1 MDEISKA
8 IKGAR
13 AAQVGRIY
21 GSFYNA
27 QQVSS
32 DDDSIRKGNEE
43 EIIKGGKKA
52 VVGEIRE
59 WSGKKYRKQANGK
72 WLEVSEH
79 GMTKK
84 DSEKELDRIRFNNQY
99 GHSSIEE
106 QSKLGKIH
114 SNIKNLSDKEYTDKE
129 VGFKKSEDDELNP
142 FEKAAEE
149 ADVEK
154 SDVMDALSYQGD
166 IKVSKT
172 GKEIKDQV
180 DTVLLPAIMAE
191 LTVKEA
197 EAEKELKNC
206 GTAPTNDPDKWW
218 TSDIKMDCGYKIYDW
233 DETYI
238 STNDSGKMM
247 SSLSASDAE
256 DKKGN
261 VPENQEQANCRRK
274 YNDIVRAICNIKV
287 DIKACEILK
296 TLKDEKKFELS
307 PRQVLA
313 LRF

>member
-21 GSFYNA
+21 GSFSNA

-32 DDDSIRKGNEE
+32 DDDSIRK
-43 EIIKGGKKA
+43 
-52 VVGEIRE
+52 
-59 WSGKKYRKQANGK
+59 S
-72 WLEVSEH
+72 
-79 GMTKK
+79 
-84 DSEKELDRIRFNNQY
+84 
-99 GHSSIEE
+99 
-106 QSKLGKIH
+106 
-114 SNIKNLSDKEYTDKE
+114 KE
-129 VGFKKSEDDELNP
+129 VDENP

-172 GKEIKDQV
+172 GKEIKAQV
-180 DTVLLPAIMAE
+180 DTVLLPAMTAD
-191 LTVKEA
+191 LAVKEA

-206 GTAPTNDPDKWW
+206 GTAPTKDPDKWW
-218 TSDIKMDCGYKIYDW
+218 TDGIKMDCGFKVYDW
-233 DETYI
+233 EETYVP
-238 STNDSGKMM
+238 SNDGGKMM

-261 VPENQEQANCRRK
+261 VPENQEQATCRRE

-296 TLKDEKKFELS
+296 TLADNKEFELS

>member
-8 IKGAR
+8 IQGAR
-13 AAQVGRIY
+13 AAQRGRIM
-21 GSFYNA
+21 GSFSNFQEVTA
-27 QQVSS
+27 
-32 DDDSIRKGNEE
+32 DDDAIRKGE
-43 EIIKGGKKA
+43 
-52 VVGEIRE
+52 
-59 WSGKKYRKQANGK
+59 
-72 WLEVSEH
+72 EVSE
-79 GMTKK
+79 
-84 DSEKELDRIRFNNQY
+84 E
-99 GHSSIEE
+99 
-106 QSKLGKIH
+106 
-114 SNIKNLSDKEYTDKE
+114 
-129 VGFKKSEDDELNP
+129 NP
-142 FEKAAEE
+142 FDKAAEE

-180 DTVLLPAIMAE
+180 DTVLLPAMTAD
-191 LTVKEA
+191 LDVKEA
-197 EAEKELKNC
+197 EADKKLKDC
-206 GTAPTNDPDKWW
+206 GTAPTKDPDKWW
-218 TSDIKMDCGYKIYDW
+218 TDGIKMDCGYKIYDW
-233 DETYI
+233 EETYVPN
-238 STNDSGKMM
+238 NDGGNMM

-261 VPENQEQANCRRK
+261 VPENQEQATCRRE

-296 TLKDEKKFELS
+296 TLADNKEFELS

>member
-13 AAQVGRIY
+13 DAQVGRIY
-21 GSFYNA
+21 GSFSNA

-32 DDDSIRKGNEE
+32 DDDSIRK
-43 EIIKGGKKA
+43 
-52 VVGEIRE
+52 
-59 WSGKKYRKQANGK
+59 S
-72 WLEVSEH
+72 
-79 GMTKK
+79 
-84 DSEKELDRIRFNNQY
+84 
-99 GHSSIEE
+99 
-106 QSKLGKIH
+106 
-114 SNIKNLSDKEYTDKE
+114 KE
-129 VGFKKSEDDELNP
+129 VDENP

-180 DTVLLPAIMAE
+180 DTVLLPSLNTDLAVNE
-191 LTVKEA
+191 SEA
-197 EAEKELKNC
+197 SNKLKNC
-206 GTAPTNDPDKWW
+206 GTAPTNNPDKWW
-218 TSDIKMDCGYKIYDW
+218 TDGIKMDCGFKVYDW
-233 DETYI
+233 EETYVP
-238 STNDSGKMM
+238 SNDGGKMM
-247 SSLSASDAE
+247 SSLSAEDAE

-261 VPENQEQANCRRK
+261 VPENQEQANCRRA

-296 TLKDEKKFELS
+296 NIKDEKQFELS

>member
-8 IKGAR
+8 IQGAR
-13 AAQVGRIY
+13 AAQRGRIM
-21 GSFYNA
+21 GSFSNFQEVTA
-27 QQVSS
+27 
-32 DDDSIRKGNEE
+32 DDDAIRKGE
-43 EIIKGGKKA
+43 
-52 VVGEIRE
+52 
-59 WSGKKYRKQANGK
+59 
-72 WLEVSEH
+72 EVSE
-79 GMTKK
+79 
-84 DSEKELDRIRFNNQY
+84 E
-99 GHSSIEE
+99 
-106 QSKLGKIH
+106 
-114 SNIKNLSDKEYTDKE
+114 
-129 VGFKKSEDDELNP
+129 NP
-142 FEKAAEE
+142 FDKAAEE

-180 DTVLLPAIMAE
+180 DTVLLPAMTAD
-191 LTVKEA
+191 LAVKEA
-197 EAEKELKNC
+197 EADKKLKDC
-206 GTAPTNDPDKWW
+206 GTAPTKDPNKWW
-218 TSDIKMDCGYKIYDW
+218 TDGIKMDCGYKIYDW
-233 DETYI
+233 EETYVPN
-238 STNDSGKMM
+238 NDGGKMM

-261 VPENQEQANCRRK
+261 VPENQEQATCRRE

-296 TLKDEKKFELS
+296 TLADNKEFELS

>member
-8 IKGAR
+8 IQGAR
-13 AAQVGRIY
+13 AAQRGRIM
-21 GSFYNA
+21 GSFSNFQEVTA
-27 QQVSS
+27 
-32 DDDSIRKGNEE
+32 DDDAIRKGE
-43 EIIKGGKKA
+43 
-52 VVGEIRE
+52 
-59 WSGKKYRKQANGK
+59 
-72 WLEVSEH
+72 EVSE
-79 GMTKK
+79 
-84 DSEKELDRIRFNNQY
+84 E
-99 GHSSIEE
+99 
-106 QSKLGKIH
+106 
-114 SNIKNLSDKEYTDKE
+114 
-129 VGFKKSEDDELNP
+129 NP
-142 FEKAAEE
+142 FDKAAEE

-180 DTVLLPAIMAE
+180 DTVLLPAMTAD
-191 LTVKEA
+191 LAVKEA
-197 EAEKELKNC
+197 EADKKLKDC
-206 GTAPTNDPDKWW
+206 GTAPTEDPDKWW
-218 TSDIKMDCGYKIYDW
+218 TDGIKMDCGYKIYDW
-233 DETYI
+233 EETYVPN
-238 STNDSGKMM
+238 NDGGKMM

-261 VPENQEQANCRRK
+261 VPENQEQATCRRE

-296 TLKDEKKFELS
+296 TLADNKEFELS

>member
-21 GSFYNA
+21 GSFSNA

-32 DDDSIRKGNEE
+32 DDDSIRK
-43 EIIKGGKKA
+43 
-52 VVGEIRE
+52 
-59 WSGKKYRKQANGK
+59 S
-72 WLEVSEH
+72 
-79 GMTKK
+79 
-84 DSEKELDRIRFNNQY
+84 
-99 GHSSIEE
+99 
-106 QSKLGKIH
+106 
-114 SNIKNLSDKEYTDKE
+114 KE
-129 VGFKKSEDDELNP
+129 VDENP

-180 DTVLLPAIMAE
+180 DTVLLPAMTAD
-191 LTVKEA
+191 LAVKEA

-206 GTAPTNDPDKWW
+206 GTAPTKDPDKWW
-218 TSDIKMDCGYKIYDW
+218 TDGIKMDCGFKVYDW
-233 DETYI
+233 EETYVP
-238 STNDSGKMM
+238 SNDGGKMM
-247 SSLSASDAE
+247 SSLSAEDAE

-261 VPENQEQANCRRK
+261 VPENQEQANCRRA
-274 YNDIVRAICNIKV
+274 YNGIVRAICNIKV

-296 TLKDEKKFELS
+296 NIKDEKQFELS

>member
-8 IKGAR
+8 IQGAR
-13 AAQVGRIY
+13 AAQVGRIM
-21 GSFYNA
+21 GCFSN
-27 QQVSS
+27 SS
-32 DDDSIRKGNEE
+32 EVMADDDAIRKAQEG
-43 EIIKGGKKA
+43 
-52 VVGEIRE
+52 
-59 WSGKKYRKQANGK
+59 
-72 WLEVSEH
+72 
-79 GMTKK
+79 
-84 DSEKELDRIRFNNQY
+84 
-99 GHSSIEE
+99 
-106 QSKLGKIH
+106 
-114 SNIKNLSDKEYTDKE
+114 
-129 VGFKKSEDDELNP
+129 DENP
-142 FEKAAEE
+142 FEKAAAE

-180 DTVLLPAIMAE
+180 DTVLLPAMTAD
-191 LTVKEA
+191 LAVKEA
-197 EAEKELKNC
+197 EAEKKLKDC
-206 GTAPTNDPDKWW
+206 GQAPTKDPDKWW
-218 TSDIKMDCGYKIYDW
+218 TDGIKMDCGYKVYDW
-233 DETYI
+233 EETYVPN
-238 STNDSGKMM
+238 NDGGGKMM

-261 VPENQEQANCRRK
+261 VPENQEQANCRRE

-296 TLKDEKKFELS
+296 TLKDEKQFELS

>member
-1 MDEISKA
+1 MNDIEKA

-13 AAQVGRIY
+13 AAQRGRIM
-21 GSFYNA
+21 GSFSNFQEVTA
-27 QQVSS
+27 
-32 DDDSIRKGNEE
+32 DEDAIRKGE
-43 EIIKGGKKA
+43 
-52 VVGEIRE
+52 
-59 WSGKKYRKQANGK
+59 
-72 WLEVSEH
+72 EVSE
-79 GMTKK
+79 
-84 DSEKELDRIRFNNQY
+84 E
-99 GHSSIEE
+99 
-106 QSKLGKIH
+106 
-114 SNIKNLSDKEYTDKE
+114 
-129 VGFKKSEDDELNP
+129 NP

-154 SDVMDALSYQGD
+154 SDVMDALSSYQGD

-180 DTVLLPAIMAE
+180 DTVLLPAMTAD
-191 LTVKEA
+191 LAVKEA

-206 GTAPTNDPDKWW
+206 GTAPTKDPDKWW
-218 TSDIKMDCGYKIYDW
+218 TDGIKMDCGFKVYDW
-233 DETYI
+233 EETYVP
-238 STNDSGKMM
+238 SNDGGKMM

-261 VPENQEQANCRRK
+261 VPENQEQANCRRA
-274 YNDIVRAICNIKV
+274 YNDIIRAICNIKV

-296 TLKDEKKFELS
+296 TLKDEKQFELS